1 MLLSLLLLTTVW
13 STDIHI
19 HGTVRDSV
27 ERIAIGGVSVHVVG
41 TQNGT
46 FTNREGMFHL
56 HNVDTTVQQIE
67 VKLVGYK
74 RKVLRVERSDVLRG
88 ADLHIDVLLVRDTV
102 QSQEVIVQD
111 HRSAQTGMS
120 TQNVYT
126 LDQEEIE
133 TRRGQTFSELLTVV
147 PGVTLMSTGPSITKP
162 VIHGMSSQRIVVMNA
177 GLAQEG
183 QQWGAEHGPEIDA
196 FTPSTISVLKGPA
209 SVVYGMGAMGG
220 VVNVEPRKLPST
232 SALTGEASLNGFVN
246 AWQGAMA
253 AYVEQGRL
261 FDAPLAIRVQGSI
274 RRAGDARTPEYALT
288 NTGFKEIDG
297 SVSVGYEQD
306 SMGIVATASI
316 VTMTLGI
323 YAGSHIGNARDMLRA
338 IEQGAPD
345 VTYPFSYTID
355 RPRQEIYHVLTSV
368 RAYMTLPHV
377 GTVKATYGWQQNNR
391 QEYDAHYARTTRPA
405 MELLLNT
412 YTADVSLA
420 HELLSSMQ
428 GTVGVNVRRQVNSR
442 GGTVYLIPDYLAW
455 NVGAYLLESYVVEKW
470 TLSAGVRYDVQS
482 LDATLVNRLT
492 RIGTHR
498 VTDYASATASVGALV
513 AVADGITL
521 GANAGLGWRPPA
533 VNELYSNDVH
543 HGVAQYEIGD
553 PNLIPERNTEAD
565 LTLTLARNGWNI
577 TASAYT
583 NIFQH
588 YIYAMPDPQNPTVTV
603 RGTFPT
609 FRYTQTAA
617 TISGADLR
625 ASYQCTDVWQ
635 VYTTASMVRGTDR
648 NNATPLIYMPA
659 DRLRLGVHAHV
670 GDVLGLHDLSADV
683 SVLGVRTQDRYVAG
697 ADYAAPPPGYVLADV
712 TLASEV
718 NVGGTALHCSLTCK
732 NLFNV
737 AYRDYLSRY
746 RYFALDAG
754 RDVILR
760 LTIPFGGS

>member
-41 TQNGT
+41 TLNGT

-74 RKVLRVERSDVLRG
+74 RKVLRVERADVLRG

-102 QSQEVIVQD
+102 QSKEVIVQD

-162 VIHGMSSQRIVVMNA
+162 VIHGMSSQRLVVMNA
-177 GLAQEG
+177 GLVQEG

-232 SALTGEASLNGFVN
+232 SALTGEATVNGFSN

-253 AYVEQGRL
+253 AYVEQGNL
-261 FDAPLAIRVQGSI
+261 FNAPLAIRAQGSI

-297 SVSVGYEQD
+297 SVVVGYEQD
-306 SMGIVATASI
+306 SMGVVATASI
-316 VTMTLGI
+316 VTSTLGI
-323 YAGSHIGNARDMLRA
+323 YSGSHIGNATDMLRV
-338 IEQGAPD
+338 IERGGPD

-391 QEYDAHYARTTRPA
+391 QEFDAHYARTSGPA

-420 HELLSSMQ
+420 HELVPSMQ

-470 TLSAGVRYDVQS
+470 TLSAGLRYDAQS
-482 LDATLVNRLT
+482 LDATLVDRLT
-492 RIGTHR
+492 RTSAHR
-498 VTDYASATASVGALV
+498 ATDYASATASVGALV
-513 AVADGITL
+513 AVADGITV

-553 PNLIPERNTEAD
+553 PNLMPERNTEAD

-577 TASAYT
+577 EASVYA

-588 YIYAMPDPQNPTVTV
+588 YIYAMPDPQNPTITV

-635 VYTTASMVRGTDR
+635 VYTTASVVRGTDR
-648 NNATPLIYMPA
+648 DNSTPLIFMPA

-670 GDVLGLHDLSADV
+670 GDVFGLHDLSADV

-697 ADYAAPPPGYVLADV
+697 ADYAAPPPGYVLTDV

-718 NVGGTALHCSLTCK
+718 NVGGTALRCSLTCK

-754 RDVILR
+754 RDVVLR

>member
-1 MLLSLLLLTTVW
+1 MLLSLLLLTTMW
-13 STDIHI
+13 SADLHL
-19 HGTVRDSV
+19 HGIVRDSV
-27 ERIAIGGVSVHVVG
+27 DRTPVSGASVHVIG
-41 TQNGT
+41 TLNGT

-56 HNVDTTVQQIE
+56 HNVDTSAYE
-67 VKLVGYK
+67 LDVKMVGY
-74 RKVLRVERSDVLRG
+74 RRARVRIDRAAMLRG
-88 ADLHIDVLLVRDTV
+88 ADVHLDVALVRDTV
-102 QSQEVIVQD
+102 QAHEVVVQD
-111 HRSAQTGMS
+111 HRSAQTGLA

-126 LDQEEIE
+126 LDDEEIE
-133 TRRGQTFSELLTVV
+133 NRRGQTFSEVLTVV

-162 VIHGMSSQRIVVMNA
+162 VIHGMSSQRLVVMNA
-177 GLAQEG
+177 GVAQEG
-183 QQWGAEHGPEIDA
+183 QQWGAEHGPEIDP
-196 FTPSTISVLKGPA
+196 FTPSTISVVRGPA

-232 SALTGEASLNGFVN
+232 SVLRGEASLNGFSN

-253 AYVEQGRL
+253 ASVEQGRL
-261 FDAPLAIRVQGSI
+261 FGAPLAIRVQGSV
-274 RRAGDARTPEYALT
+274 RRAGDARTPDYALT

-297 SVSVGYEQD
+297 SMSVGYEGD
-306 SMGIVATASI
+306 SAGVVATVSL
-316 VTMTLGI
+316 VTSTLGI
-323 YAGSHIGNARDMLRA
+323 YSGSHIGNPTDMLRV
-338 IEQGAPD
+338 IERGGPD

-355 RPRQEIYHVLTSV
+355 APKQQIYHLLTSV
-368 RAYMTLPHV
+368 RAYMTLPSV
-377 GTVKATYGWQQNNR
+377 GTLKATYGWQQNNR
-391 QEYDAHYARTTRPA
+391 QEYDAHYAHTTGPA

-412 YTADVSLA
+412 YTGDVSLA
-420 HELLSSMQ
+420 HELLPSMQ

-455 NVGAYLLESYVVEKW
+455 NVGAYLLESYVLRSW
-470 TLSAGVRYDVQS
+470 TFSAGVRYDAQS
-482 LDATLVNRLT
+482 LDATLVDRLSG
-492 RIGTHR
+492 IGTHR
-498 VTDYASATASVGALV
+498 ETDYASATASAGALL

-521 GANAGLGWRPPA
+521 GANVGMGWRPPT

-553 PNLIPERNTEAD
+553 PNLVPERNTEAD
-565 LTLTLARNGWNI
+565 LTLTLARNGWNVE
-577 TASAYT
+577 ASVYA
-583 NIFQH
+583 NAFQH
-588 YIYAMPDPQNPTVTV
+588 YIYAVPDPDNPTVTV

-609 FRYTQTAA
+609 FRYTQNAA
-617 TISGADLR
+617 TIAGADVR

-635 VYTTASMVRGTDR
+635 VYTTASMVRGTDQDQ
-648 NNATPLIYMPA
+648 NVPLIFMPA
-659 DRLRLGVHAHV
+659 DRMRLGVHAHV
-670 GDVLGLHDLSADV
+670 GDVIGLHDVSADV

-697 ADYAAPPPGYVLADV
+697 ADYAPPPPGYVLTDV

-754 RDVILR
+754 RDVVLR

>member
-13 STDIHI
+13 STNIHI

-27 ERIAIGGVSVHVVG
+27 ERIAIGGASVHVVG
-41 TQNGT
+41 TLNGT

-56 HNVDTTVQQIE
+56 HNVDTTLQFIE

-74 RKVLRVERSDVLRG
+74 RKMVRIARADVARG
-88 ADLHIDVLLVRDTV
+88 ADLHVDVLMARDTV

-126 LDQEEIE
+126 LDQEDIE
-133 TRRGQTFSELLTVV
+133 TRRGQTFSEVLTVV

-162 VIHGMSSQRIVVMNA
+162 VIHGMSSQRLVVMNA

-183 QQWGAEHGPEIDA
+183 QQWGGEHGPEIDA

-232 SALTGEASLNGFVN
+232 SALTGEATLNGFSN

-253 AYVEQGRL
+253 AYVEQGQL
-261 FDAPLAIRVQGSI
+261 FDAPLAIRAQGSV
-274 RRAGDARTPEYALT
+274 RRAGDARTPDYALT

-297 SVSVGYEQD
+297 SMSVGYEQD
-306 SMGIVATASI
+306 SIGVVATASI
-316 VTMTLGI
+316 VTSTLGI
-323 YAGSHIGNARDMLRA
+323 YSGSHIGNATDMLRV
-338 IEQGAPD
+338 IEQGGPD

-368 RAYMTLPHV
+368 RAYMKLAHV

-391 QEYDAHYARTTRPA
+391 QEFDAHYARTSGPA

-420 HELLSSMQ
+420 HDLTSSTH

-455 NVGAYLLESYVVEKW
+455 NVGAYAFESYVVEEW

-482 LDATLVNRLT
+482 LDATLVDRLT
-492 RIGTHR
+492 RVGTQR
-498 VTDYASATASVGALV
+498 RTDYGSATASIGALM
-513 AVADGITL
+513 AVTEGVTL
-521 GANAGLGWRPPA
+521 GANVGLGWRPPA

-543 HGVAQYEIGD
+543 HGVAQYEIGNA
-553 PNLIPERNTEAD
+553 NLMPERNTEAD
-565 LTLTLARNGWNI
+565 LTLTIARNGWNI
-577 TASAYT
+577 DASVYT
-583 NIFQH
+583 NIFRH
-588 YIYAMPDPQNPTVTV
+588 YIYAMPDPENPTVTV

-625 ASYQCTDVWQ
+625 ASYQCTDVCQ
-635 VYTTASMVRGTDR
+635 VYTVASIVRGTDR
-648 NNATPLIYMPA
+648 DNASPLIYMPA
-659 DRLRLGVHAHV
+659 DRMRIGVHAHV

-697 ADYAAPPPGYVLADV
+697 ADYAVPPSGYVLTDV
-712 TLASEV
+712 TVASEV
-718 NVGGTALHCSLTCK
+718 NIGGTALHCSLTCK

-737 AYRDYLSRY
+737 SYRDYLSRY

-754 RDVILR
+754 RDVVLR

>member
-1 MLLSLLLLTTVW
+1 
-13 STDIHI
+13 
-19 HGTVRDSV
+19 
-27 ERIAIGGVSVHVVG
+27 
-41 TQNGT
+41 
-46 FTNREGMFHL
+46 
-56 HNVDTTVQQIE
+56 
-67 VKLVGYK
+67 
-74 RKVLRVERSDVLRG
+74 
-88 ADLHIDVLLVRDTV
+88 
-102 QSQEVIVQD
+102 
-111 HRSAQTGMS
+111 
-120 TQNVYT
+120 
-126 LDQEEIE
+126 
-133 TRRGQTFSELLTVV
+133 
-147 PGVTLMSTGPSITKP
+147 
-162 VIHGMSSQRIVVMNA
+162 
-177 GLAQEG
+177 
-183 QQWGAEHGPEIDA
+183 
-196 FTPSTISVLKGPA
+196 
-209 SVVYGMGAMGG
+209 
-220 VVNVEPRKLPST
+220 
-232 SALTGEASLNGFVN
+232 
-246 AWQGAMA
+246 
-253 AYVEQGRL
+253 
-261 FDAPLAIRVQGSI
+261 
-274 RRAGDARTPEYALT
+274 
-288 NTGFKEIDG
+288 
-297 SVSVGYEQD
+297 
-306 SMGIVATASI
+306 
-316 VTMTLGI
+316 
-323 YAGSHIGNARDMLRA
+323 
-338 IEQGAPD
+338 
-345 VTYPFSYTID
+345 
-355 RPRQEIYHVLTSV
+355 
-368 RAYMTLPHV
+368 
-377 GTVKATYGWQQNNR
+377 
-391 QEYDAHYARTTRPA
+391 
-405 MELLLNT
+405 
-412 YTADVSLA
+412 
-420 HELLSSMQ
+420 MQ